1 MPPPRTVTCYICGRD
16 FGSRSIGIH
25 LPSCTKKW
33 EQEQEKLPKKER
45 RPLPTAPVDFDKVV
59 KGEVKG
65 KALAKINQQA
75 ADEFNEAALEACV
88 FCARTFLPTALAHH
102 KSACTE
108 EKPMAKKVPGES
120 YTAQAKAKV
129 NYPKLKPKAS
139 KAAAETATEKA
150 QEKKQEKVQEKV
162 EEKAAVALEIQI
174 NQEKKQDS
182 SPPAKQPATPKV
194 TKKPPTG
201 PAAKPALPE
210 LDNEED
216 DCPTSGASSMVMVS
230 RPASNRSSLDLET
243 EEEKEARAEEEAR
256 ELAEREEF
264 EALER
269 AAALEE
275 AEPAPIQARPRKS
288 TTTLSRGPGT
298 FRKSPTYVSKDIV
311 KTRTGGVSRED
322 LISYLEQ
329 EGLLEEA
336 EHRREVL
343 ALVTDYAKKVRKQ
356 QMELILASPVL
367 DNQEVMEEAVNLMQD
382 FVRRKNL

>member
-75 ADEFNEAALEACV
+75 ADEFNEAALEPCA
-88 FCARTFLPTALAHH
+88 FCGRTFLPTALAHH

-108 EKPMAKKVPGES
+108 EKPMAKKAPGES

-139 KAAAETATEKA
+139 KAAAEPVA
-150 QEKKQEKVQEKV
+150 EKVQERV
-162 EEKAAVALEIQI
+162 GEKPAAVALEIQI
-174 NQEKKQDS
+174 NQEKKQEAAPVKVS
-182 SPPAKQPATPKV
+182 TPKV

-201 PAAKPALPE
+201 PPARPPLS
-210 LDNEED
+210 DDQDED
-216 DCPTSGASSMVMVS
+216 DRPMSGASSMVMVS
-230 RPASNRSSLDLET
+230 RPGSNRSSLDLET
-243 EEEKEARAEEEAR
+243 EEEKETRAQEEAR
-256 ELAEREEF
+256 EQAEREEF

-275 AEPAPIQARPRKS
+275 EPAPIQARPRKS

-298 FRKSPTYVSKDIV
+298 FRKSATYVSKDLV

-329 EGLLEEA
+329 EGLMEEE

-343 ALVTDYAKKVRKQ
+343 VLLTDYAKKVRKQ
-356 QMELILASPVL
+356 QMELVLASPVL
-367 DNQEVMEEAVNLMQD
+367 DNPEVMEEAVSLMQD
-382 FVRRKNL
+382 FVRRKNV

>member
-1 MPPPRTVTCYICGRD
+1 
-16 FGSRSIGIH
+16 
-25 LPSCTKKW
+25 
-33 EQEQEKLPKKER
+33 
-45 RPLPTAPVDFDKVV
+45 LPTAPVDFDKVV

-75 ADEFNEAALEACV
+75 ADEFNEAALEACA
-88 FCARTFLPTALAHH
+88 FCGRTFLPTALAHH

-139 KAAAETATEKA
+139 KAAAETATEK
-150 QEKKQEKVQEKV
+150 VQEKNQENVQERV
-162 EEKAAVALEIQI
+162 EEKQIEIQI

-182 SPPAKQPATPKV
+182 SPSAKQPATPKV

-201 PAAKPALPE
+201 PPARPALPE
-210 LDNEED
+210 LDNDED
-216 DCPTSGASSMVMVS
+216 DRPTSGASSMVMVS
-230 RPASNRSSLDLET
+230 RPGSNRSSLDLET
-243 EEEKEARAEEEAR
+243 EEDKVARAQEEAR
-256 ELAEREEF
+256 EQAEREEF

-275 AEPAPIQARPRKS
+275 PEPAPIQARPRKS

-298 FRKSPTYVSKDIV
+298 FRKSATYVSKDVV

-356 QMELILASPVL
+356 QMELVLASPVL
-367 DNQEVMEEAVNLMQD
+367 DNPEVMEEAVILMQD

>member
-75 ADEFNEAALEACV
+75 ADEFNEAALEPCA
-88 FCARTFLPTALAHH
+88 FCGRTFLPTALAHH

-108 EKPMAKKVPGES
+108 EKPMAKKAPGES

-129 NYPKLKPKAS
+129 NYPKLKPKTS
-139 KAAAETATEKA
+139 KAAAEPAA
-150 QEKKQEKVQEKV
+150 EKVQEKIQERV
-162 EEKAAVALEIQI
+162 EEKPAAVALEIQI
-174 NQEKKQDS
+174 NQEKKQETAPVKPS
-182 SPPAKQPATPKV
+182 TPKV

-201 PAAKPALPE
+201 PPAKPPLP
-210 LDNEED
+210 DDQDED
-216 DCPTSGASSMVMVS
+216 DRPTSGASSMVMVS
-230 RPASNRSSLDLET
+230 RPGSNRSSLDLEP
-243 EEEKEARAEEEAR
+243 EEEKETRSEEEAR
-256 ELAEREEF
+256 EQAEREEF

-275 AEPAPIQARPRKS
+275 EPSPIQTRPRKS

-298 FRKSPTYVSKDIV
+298 FRKSATYVSKDIV
-311 KTRTGGVSRED
+311 KTRTNGVSRED

-329 EGLLEEA
+329 EGLMEEE

-343 ALVTDYAKKVRKQ
+343 VLLTDYTKKVRKQ
-356 QMELILASPVL
+356 QMELVLASPVL
-367 DNQEVMEEAVNLMQD
+367 DNPEVMEEAVSLMQD
-382 FVRRKNL
+382 FVRRKNV

>member
-75 ADEFNEAALEACV
+75 ADEFNEAALEPCA
-88 FCARTFLPTALAHH
+88 FCGRTFLPTALAHH

-108 EKPMAKKVPGES
+108 EKPMAKKAPGES

-129 NYPKLKPKAS
+129 NYPKLKGKTS
-139 KAAAETATEKA
+139 KAAAEQVA
-150 QEKKQEKVQEKV
+150 EKVQEKV
-162 EEKAAVALEIQI
+162 QERAEEKPAVTLEIQI
-174 NQEKKQDS
+174 NQEKKQET
-182 SPPAKQPATPKV
+182 PPVKPATPKV
-194 TKKPPTG
+194 TKKPPAG
-201 PAAKPALPE
+201 PPARPPLPE
-210 LDNEED
+210 DTDED
-216 DCPTSGASSMVMVS
+216 DRPTSGASSMVMVS
-230 RPASNRSSLDLET
+230 RPGSNRSSLDVET

-256 ELAEREEF
+256 EQAEREEF

-275 AEPAPIQARPRKS
+275 EPAPIQTRPRKS

-298 FRKSPTYVSKDIV
+298 FRKSATYVSKDIV

-322 LISYLEQ
+322 LIGYLEQ
-329 EGLLEEA
+329 EGLMKEE

-343 ALVTDYAKKVRKQ
+343 ALLTDYAKKVRKQ
-356 QMELILASPVL
+356 QMELVLASPVL
-367 DNQEVMEEAVNLMQD
+367 DNPEVMEEAVSLMQD
-382 FVRRKNL
+382 FVRRKNV

>member
-75 ADEFNEAALEACV
+75 ADEFNEAALEPCA
-88 FCARTFLPTALAHH
+88 FCGRTFLPTALAHH

-108 EKPMAKKVPGES
+108 EKPMARKAPGES

-129 NYPKLKPKAS
+129 NYPKLKGKAS
-139 KAAAETATEKA
+139 KTASEPAA
-150 QEKKQEKVQEKV
+150 EKVQEKV
-162 EEKAAVALEIQI
+162 QVRVEEKPSVALEIQI
-174 NQEKKQDS
+174 NQEKKQEN
-182 SPPAKQPATPKV
+182 PPVKSATPKV
-194 TKKPPTG
+194 TKKPPAG
-201 PAAKPALPE
+201 PAARAPLPE
-210 LDNEED
+210 DTDED
-216 DCPTSGASSMVMVS
+216 DRPTSGASSMVIVS
-230 RPASNRSSLDLET
+230 RPGSNRSSLDVET
-243 EEEKEARAEEEAR
+243 EEEKETRAEEEAR
-256 ELAEREEF
+256 EKAEREEF

-275 AEPAPIQARPRKS
+275 EPAPIQTRPRKS

-298 FRKSPTYVSKDIV
+298 FRKSATYVSKDIV
-311 KTRTGGVSRED
+311 KARTGGVSRED

-329 EGLLEEA
+329 EGLLEEE

-343 ALVTDYAKKVRKQ
+343 VLLTDYAKKVRKR
-356 QMELILASPVL
+356 QMDLILSSPVL
-367 DNQEVMEEAVNLMQD
+367 DNPEVMDEAVSLMQD
-382 FVRRKNL
+382 FVRQKNS